1 MRRSVLLLLAAL
13 PLALATPTA
22 NAQSAANTQEPVA
35 NAQSTANA
43 QEPTASAQTPDT
55 LATNAQALAQAQYLK
70 SVLKYD
76 EAIALLKGN
85 PSREALEAIGDCY
98 LQSGDYL
105 DAISSYH
112 QLARAYPE
120 ELFYQVRLMVSIYR
134 AQDYKLCIK
143 CGQAIIQRDSI
154 PAVLTT
160 IGDSFNKLGQKDSAL
175 VYYKH
180 ALRLKPLSESIVNKA
195 GKLLLDT
202 KDYDGAIAITDSLLA
217 VDPAN
222 QVAGSIKGVASYMK
236 KDYETSCTI
245 FEDQVNN
252 GRDDYAG
259 YFYLGMSEM
268 NLKDHILAVRDLKE
282 AFRCDSTKAELAL
295 TIAYELSRLFDEDA
309 DKEAK
314 VWLEKALKL
323 LEPDHETTSRAYMQ
337 YARLYRAEKDYTKVA
352 ECCRKALE
360 HTPDDP
366 DILYTLAYAYDHL
379 KDYKNAI
386 LYYERC
392 IEKSPTSPTGAAAA
406 MNLKMMKAEQFMQ
419 R

>member
-1 MRRSVLLLLAAL
+1 MLAAL
-13 PLALATPTA
+13 PLALATPAA
-22 NAQSAANTQEPVA
+22 NAQEP
-35 NAQSTANA
+35 TANA
-43 QEPTASAQTPDT
+43 QEPAASTQPTANAQASAQTPDT
-55 LATNAQALAQAQYLK
+55 LATDAQANAQALAQAQYLK

-160 IGDSFNKLGQKDSAL
+160 IGDSFNKLGQRDSAL

-236 KDYETSCTI
+236 KDYETSCAI

-323 LEPDHETTSRAYMQ
+323 LEPDHEATSRAYMQ
-337 YARLYRAEKDYTKVA
+337 YARLYRAEKDYAKVA